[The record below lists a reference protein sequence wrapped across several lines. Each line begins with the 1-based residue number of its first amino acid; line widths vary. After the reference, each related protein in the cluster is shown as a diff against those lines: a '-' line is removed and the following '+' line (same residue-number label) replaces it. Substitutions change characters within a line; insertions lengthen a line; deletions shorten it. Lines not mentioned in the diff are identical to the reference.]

1 MPNAADDAARLV
13 RKAQKGDRGAFGR
26 LYYRYAGMVYAI
38 ALSSR
43 LPSED
48 IADAVQET
56 FLRALR
62 RLRTLR
68 QAEAFSGWISS
79 IARNV
84 VRDEARRRSL
94 VQQDDDEP
102 MQPAVQVQ
110 QVEANAALEVIESL
124 PKAYRN
130 TVTLR
135 VVQGMTGPEI
145 ADRTGLSAGSVRV
158 NLHRGMRLLR
168 ERLEAAVKKQH
179 ARTMVTSA

>member
-13 RKAQKGDRGAFGR
+13 RKAQKGDRPAFGR
-26 LYYRYAGMVYAI
+26 LYHRYAGMVHAI
-38 ALSSR
+38 ALSS
-43 LPSED
+43 LPHEE
-48 IADAVQET
+48 IADCVQET

-62 RLRTLR
+62 RLRSLR
-68 QAEAFSGWISS
+68 QAEAFGGWISS

-84 VRDEARRRSL
+84 VRDVARRRSL
-94 VQQDDDEP
+94 LRQDDDEP
-102 MQPAVQVQ
+102 MQAPVQEQ
-110 QVEANAALEVIESL
+110 RIEANAAMEVIESL

-168 ERLEAAVKKQH
+168 ERLQAVVKRQH
-179 ARTMVTSA
+179 ARI

>member
-1 MPNAADDAARLV
+1 MPDAANDAARLV
-13 RKAQKGDRGAFGR
+13 RKAQKGDRSAFGR
-26 LYYRYAGMVYAI
+26 LYHRYAGMVHAI
-38 ALSSR
+38 ALSS
-43 LPSED
+43 LPSEE

-68 QAEAFSGWISS
+68 EAEAFGGWISS

-84 VRDEARRRSL
+84 VRDVARRRSMMR
-94 VQQDDDEP
+94 QDDDEP
-102 MQPAVQVQ
+102 MQQAMQEQ
-110 QVEANAALEVIESL
+110 RVEANAALEVIDSL

-130 TVTLR
+130 TVTLK

-158 NLHRGMRLLR
+158 NLHRGMRMLR
-168 ERLEAAVKKQH
+168 ERLEAAVKKQR
-179 ARTMVTSA
+179 ARS